1 MIPKYKYFAV
11 DEFGDRMRSFYSRA
25 EARHYISKREGWT
38 LERVAAESA
47 IDWNNFEPA
56 PF

>member
-1 MIPKYKYFAV
+1 MPKYKYFAV

-25 EARHYISKREGWT
+25 EARHYVSKREGWT
-38 LERVAAESA
+38 LERVPVESV